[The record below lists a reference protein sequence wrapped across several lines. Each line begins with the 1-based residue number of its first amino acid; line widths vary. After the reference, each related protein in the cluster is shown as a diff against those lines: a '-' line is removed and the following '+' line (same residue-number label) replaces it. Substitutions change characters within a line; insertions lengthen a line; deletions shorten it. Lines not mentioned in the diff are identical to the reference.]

1 MGASNATSGAPEAS
15 PHRVS
20 GVNSLRPDDAALI
33 SGSPRPRAPQSP
45 LGVDG
50 DLATLPQGV
59 TMTSRRTLLSSLAVA
74 ATLALPLSA
83 HAQQFFRIGTGGTA
97 GTYYPVGGMIANAVS
112 QPGKIVATAQ
122 ASNGSVANVS
132 AIAGGSMESGFSQ
145 ADVATW
151 AQKGTGLYEGK
162 PNVPGLRLIANLYPE
177 SVHVVVRKGSG
188 IKTVADLKGKRV
200 ALDEPGSGT
209 LVNARAIL
217 AAYGIKEADIKPE
230 YIKPNQA
237 GDKMKDGSLDAFFFT
252 GGAPA
257 GAIAEL
263 ASAGSGID
271 ILPLDGKEA
280 DALRASSSFF
290 APDLIAADT
299 YKGVGAVK
307 TLAVGAQWVTSDK
320 ADAATVYEVT
330 KALFS
335 APAQAQ
341 LAAGHAKGKFI
352 TKENAIKGAGIPF
365 HPGAEKF
372 YKEAGLL
379 K

>member
-1 MGASNATSGAPEAS
+1 MKMT
-15 PHRVS
+15 RV
-20 GVNSLRPDDAALI
+20 LA
-33 SGSPRPRAPQSP
+33 
-45 LGVDG
+45 
-50 DLATLPQGV
+50 LAT
-59 TMTSRRTLLSSLAVA
+59 A
-74 ATLALPLSA
+74 LALA
-83 HAQQFFRIGTGGTA
+83 GTAAQAQQFFRIGTGGTA
-97 GTYYPVGGMIANAVS
+97 GTYYPVGGMIANVVS
-112 QPGKIVATAQ
+112 QPGKVVATAQ
-122 ASNGSVANVS
+122 ASNGSVANVNG
-132 AIAGGSMESGFSQ
+132 IAGGSMEAGFSQ

-151 AQKGTGLYEGK
+151 AQKGTGIYEGK

-188 IKTVADLKGKRV
+188 IKSVADLKGKRV

-257 GAIAEL
+257 GAISEL
-263 ASAGSGID
+263 ASSGAGID
-271 ILPLDGKEA
+271 ILPIDGAQAE
-280 DALRASSSFF
+280 ALRKSSPFF
-290 APDLIAADT
+290 APDTIPADT
-299 YKGVGAVK
+299 YRGVGTVH
-307 TLAVGAQWVTSDK
+307 TLAVGAQLVTSDK
-320 ADAATVYEVT
+320 IDANLVYEVT

-335 APAQAQ
+335 DAAKAQFANS
-341 LAAGHAKGKFI
+341 HAKGKYI
-352 TKENAIKGAGIPF
+352 TKENAVKGAGIPF
-365 HPGAEKF
+365 HPGAERF

>member
-1 MGASNATSGAPEAS
+1 MTT
-15 PHRVS
+15 RKTFI
-20 GVNSLRPDDAALI
+20 AAL
-33 SGSPRPRAPQSP
+33 A
-45 LGVDG
+45 
-50 DLATLPQGV
+50 
-59 TMTSRRTLLSSLAVA
+59 MA
-74 ATLALPLSA
+74 ATLALPMGA

-112 QPGKIVATAQ
+112 QPGKIVVTAQ
-122 ASNGSVANVS
+122 AANGSVANVTG
-132 AIAGGSMESGFSQ
+132 IAGGAIESGFSQ
-145 ADVATW
+145 ADVASW
-151 AQKGTGLYEGK
+151 AYKGNGIYEGK

-177 SVHVVVRKGSG
+177 SVHVVVRKGSA
-188 IKTVADLKGKRV
+188 IKSVADLKGKRV

-217 AAYGIKEADIKPE
+217 AAYGIKESDIKAE

-263 ASAGSGID
+263 ASSGNGIEILSID
-271 ILPLDGKEA
+271 GAPAE
-280 DALRASSSFF
+280 ALRKSSGFF
-290 APDLIAADT
+290 APDTIAADT
-299 YKGVGAVK
+299 YKGVGQVH

-320 ADAATVYEVT
+320 ADINTVYEIT

-352 TKENAIKGAGIPF
+352 TKENAVKGAGIPF

-372 YKEAGLL
+372 YREAGVL

>member
-1 MGASNATSGAPEAS
+1 MKPL
-15 PHRVS
+15 HRLV
-20 GVNSLRPDDAALI
+20 LAAALT
-33 SGSPRPRAPQSP
+33 A
-45 LGVDG
+45 
-50 DLATLPQGV
+50 LAAGAQ
-59 TMTSRRTLLSSLAVA
+59 
-74 ATLALPLSA
+74 
-83 HAQQFFRIGTGGTA
+83 AQQFFRIGTGGTA

-122 ASNGSVANVS
+122 ASNGSVANVTGIS
-132 AIAGGSMESGFSQ
+132 GGAMESGFSQ

-151 AQKGTGLYEGK
+151 AQKGTGIYEGK

-177 SVHVVVRKGSG
+177 SVHVVVRKDSG
-188 IKTVADLKGKRV
+188 IKSVAELKGKRV

-217 AAYGIKEADIKPE
+217 AAYGLKEADIKPE

-271 ILPLDGKEA
+271 VLPIDGAAAEQLKK
-280 DALRASSSFF
+280 SSGFF
-290 APDLIAADT
+290 ADDVIAADT
-299 YKGVGAVK
+299 YKGVGQVK

-320 ADAATVYEVT
+320 ADANTVYEIT

-335 APAQAQ
+335 DAAQKQ
-341 LAAGHAKGKFI
+341 LGAGHAKGKFI
-352 TKENAIKGAGIPF
+352 TKENAVKGAGIPF

-372 YKEAGLL
+372 YKEAGVL

>member
-1 MGASNATSGAPEAS
+1 MKVTRILAIA
-15 PHRVS
+15 
-20 GVNSLRPDDAALI
+20 AAL
-33 SGSPRPRAPQSP
+33 A
-45 LGVDG
+45 
-50 DLATLPQGV
+50 LAGT
-59 TMTSRRTLLSSLAVA
+59 AVQ
-74 ATLALPLSA
+74 
-83 HAQQFFRIGTGGTA
+83 AQQFFRIGTGGTA

-112 QPGKIVATAQ
+112 QPGKIVVTAQ
-122 ASNGSVANVS
+122 ASNGSVANVNG
-132 AIAGGSMESGFSQ
+132 INGGAMESGFSQ

-151 AQKGTGLYEGK
+151 AQKGTGIYEGK

-177 SVHVVVRKGSG
+177 SVHVVVKKGSG
-188 IKTVADLKGKRV
+188 IKSVADLKGKRV

-209 LVNARAIL
+209 IVNARAIL
-217 AAYGIKEADIKPE
+217 AAYGVSEKDIKPE

-263 ASAGSGID
+263 ASSGSGIE
-271 ILPLDGKEA
+271 ILPIDGPQGE
-280 DALRASSSFF
+280 ALRKASPFF
-290 APDLIAADT
+290 AADNIPADT
-299 YKGVGAVK
+299 YKGVGAVN

-320 ADAATVYEVT
+320 ADANTVYEIT
-330 KALFS
+330 KALY
-335 APAQAQ
+335 AEAAQKQ
-341 LAAGHAKGKFI
+341 LANGHAKGKYI
-352 TKENAIKGAGIPF
+352 TKENAVKGAGIPF